1 MFLVPITVKEEKV
14 ENTSKNG
21 ALLQPNYTVTTIG
34 SEALQAEREEE
45 ARNTMLVVAGSIIG
59 LTLLAIILLELGL
72 VQSFA
77 KKYAS
82 KAPGVLGDLLE
93 YLATRPSLF
102 RKRRDFNIVVGEK
115 RYSFDPLYNY
125 LCLNDYLEMEGM
137 LVKVNSFS
145 MEDDAFKL
153 DLVGFEEGFVTG
165 IDASE
170 ECVIMN
176 IAGND
181 YHIKMPAVTD
191 LIKSI

>member
-1 MFLVPITVKEEKV
+1 MYLVPIMVKEDKV
-14 ENTSKNG
+14 ENISEKRE
-21 ALLQPNYTVTTIG
+21 LLQPNYTVTTIG

-45 ARNTMLVVAGSIIG
+45 ARKTTLVVIGSIIG
-59 LTLLAIILLELGL
+59 FALLAIILLELGL

-93 YLATRPSLF
+93 FLATRPSLF
-102 RKRRDFNIVVGEK
+102 RKRRDFNIVIGEK

-153 DLVGFEEGFVTG
+153 DLVGFAEGFVTG
-165 IDASE
+165 VDTSE
-170 ECVIMN
+170 ECVIID
-176 IAGND
+176 IAGSN
-181 YHIKMPAVTD
+181 YRIKMPAVAD